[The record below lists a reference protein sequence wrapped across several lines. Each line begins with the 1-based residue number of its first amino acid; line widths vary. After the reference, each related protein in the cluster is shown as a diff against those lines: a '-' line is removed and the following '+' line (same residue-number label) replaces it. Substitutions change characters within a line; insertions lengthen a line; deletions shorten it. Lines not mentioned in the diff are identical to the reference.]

1 MNRKKKVAG
10 MENEQKKEDTVWT
23 ELSEE
28 QQLAVK
34 KLQNTMTEEALW
46 ECVIQFQQYLFQT
59 ASGLPFHYEI
69 KRGRRGK
76 LNRELLIDRREGSKS
91 LTWSSFRAAFACLM
105 EDQPEDGSRKYVIRP
120 KGLGDVRGVSYIY
133 PMFHR
138 FGIIEVPE
146 KYELQM
152 KGRQL

>member
-1 MNRKKKVAG
+1 
-10 MENEQKKEDTVWT
+10 MENEQKKEDAVWAR
-23 ELSEE
+23 LSEE
-28 QQLAVK
+28 QQQAVK

-46 ECVIQFQQYLFQT
+46 ECVIQFQHYLFQT

-69 KRGRRGK
+69 KRGRRGN
-76 LNRELLIDRREGSKS
+76 LNRELMIDRREGSKS
-91 LTWSSFRAAFACLM
+91 LTWSSFRSAFTSLM
-105 EDQPEDGSRKYVIRP
+105 EDPPEDGSRKYVIRP

-146 KYELQM
+146 KYEIQM
-152 KGRQL
+152 KGRQS